1 MPIRL
6 ILKKPYPGLSGTAS
20 LRQAGSGPAGC
31 MPVNT
36 RTTGCLKKTTSVQS
50 PSSGINEGNELITS
64 TETGGTV
71 EQPGKGT
78 EGIGFGKARIESLTD
93 GIFAFGMTL
102 LVLGAGYPFAVETLA
117 NRPVSQILLS
127 SIPDIILYI
136 ISFLILATF
145 WVAHHT
151 QFHHVR
157 YIDRTLLW
165 LNIIILMFVAF
176 IPFSSSI
183 AGVFPANPLAAGV
196 LEVHLLVTGLLFHFQ
211 WRYITGNHRLVDP
224 SLPSFVIRRGY
235 EVTLIIP
242 VLSCVGLALALF
254 SVPYGLAVY
263 ILVPPLYYLR
273 LIRVR

>member
-1 MPIRL
+1 
-6 ILKKPYPGLSGTAS
+6 
-20 LRQAGSGPAGC
+20 

-127 SIPDIILYI
+127 SIPDIILYV
-136 ISFLILATF
+136 ISIFVPLRMDEATLK
-145 WVAHHT
+145 VGDDA
-151 QFHHVR
+151 
-157 YIDRTLLW
+157 
-165 LNIIILMFVAF
+165 
-176 IPFSSSI
+176 
-183 AGVFPANPLAAGV
+183 
-196 LEVHLLVTGLLFHFQ
+196 VHGETAYAIG
-211 WRYITGNHRLVDP
+211 TEG
-224 SLPSFVIRRGY
+224 
-235 EVTLIIP
+235 E
-242 VLSCVGLALALF
+242 
-254 SVPYGLAVY
+254 
-263 ILVPPLYYLR
+263 
-273 LIRVR
+273 